1 MRTGVSGFQPDRLIQ
16 ARESLGITRVALA
29 ALVGVSQATI
39 SNWEKGNQAPEEDKL
54 RSLSGAVKFPVSWFL
69 KDVPDHG
76 EKPYFYR
83 SLASATK
90 IARDMARVRLDLV
103 AELATTLAQWV
114 SWPNVNIPS
123 ISEGRF
129 LTITDSE
136 IEALALECRK
146 AWGLGLGPIEDV
158 VLAIENAGVIFARD
172 ELGYL
177 KMDGVSHWSLLDG
190 RPYIF
195 VSSDKANGIRNRFDA
210 AHELGHLV
218 LHRNIDDKTFR
229 SKEHYKQIERQADL
243 FAGCFLLPADSFA
256 SEVSWPTLET
266 LLSLK
271 PRWKVS
277 VAAMVMRCYQL
288 DIIDDDQK
296 LRLFKGRSA
305 RGWIRGEPYDD
316 QIRLEQP
323 RLLNRA
329 IKMLVDQKV
338 QTKPDLAHQLGL
350 PEYLLET
357 LCGLESG
364 YFSYEAPV
372 NNLVELKLSLNESK
386 SKPSNSNQGS
396 VVQFPKSK

>member
-1 MRTGVSGFQPDRLIQ
+1 
-16 ARESLGITRVALA
+16 
-29 ALVGVSQATI
+29 
-39 SNWEKGNQAPEEDKL
+39 
-54 RSLSGAVKFPVSWFL
+54 
-69 KDVPDHG
+69 
-76 EKPYFYR
+76 
-83 SLASATK
+83 
-90 IARDMARVRLDLV
+90 
-103 AELATTLAQWV
+103 
-114 SWPNVNIPS
+114 
-123 ISEGRF
+123 
-129 LTITDSE
+129 
-136 IEALALECRK
+136 
-146 AWGLGLGPIEDV
+146 
-158 VLAIENAGVIFARD
+158 
-172 ELGYL
+172 
-177 KMDGVSHWSLLDG
+177 
-190 RPYIF
+190 
-195 VSSDKANGIRNRFDA
+195 
-210 AHELGHLV
+210 
-218 LHRNIDDKTFR
+218 
-229 SKEHYKQIERQADL
+229 
-243 FAGCFLLPADSFA
+243 
-256 SEVSWPTLET
+256 VSWPTLET